1 MRTFVTL
8 ALIQT
13 PAVETSVPVKTMPF
27 GEAFIAALFIVV
39 PAVLAGALGH
49 WWFTKKA
56 QQQTDSDQTVPTQ
69 PHREGTG
76 SCRGG
81 CACKRDDIENE
92 PVEIDLS
99 NLPTQEVESDQN
111 DTGFR
116 VLTAQNVDGYVR
128 ITTVPTSPCGA
139 EELEEVAR
147 RHDRNYMNNSYPKYS
162 DDFTEVGKK
171 ARKGRQVEFLQK
183 HLSLVKELLLT
194 HSNME
199 AMGSVFNVHWTAIA
213 RVLDRNS
220 LPQPSKVHAYR
231 QTYPSA
237 IITDSVLTAIY
248 KARSKPRRP
257 AYLIR
262 KSSQPVNTRAELA
275 DMLKEG
281 LSIREIAARRKVG
294 TRNIYYQLRRY
305 RLPTSSMVRL
315 LTDEPEGGDK

>member
-1 MRTFVTL
+1 MRTFVTF

-13 PAVETSVPVKTMPF
+13 PAVDSTTAKTMPL
-27 GEAFIAALFIVV
+27 GESFVAALFIVV
-39 PAVLAGALGH
+39 PAVIAGALGH

-56 QQQTDSDQTVPTQ
+56 QQQTKSDQATSTQ
-69 PHREGTG
+69 PRRENT
-76 SCRGG
+76 GG
-81 CACKRDDIENE
+81 CGGNCTCKHGDVENE

-99 NLPTQEVESDQN
+99 NLPTREVESDQN
-111 DTGFR
+111 DTSFR
-116 VLTAQNVDGYVR
+116 VLTAQNVDGHVR

-139 EELEEVAR
+139 EGWEEVAR
-147 RHDRNYMNNSYPKYS
+147 RHDRNYMNSSYPKYS
-162 DDFTEVGKK
+162 DDYTEVGKK

-220 LPQPSKVHAYR
+220 LPQPSKVQAY
-231 QTYPSA
+231 QQMYPFA
-237 IITDSVLTAIY
+237 AITDSVLTDIY
-248 KARSKPRRP
+248 KEHRKARRP
-257 AYLIR
+257 TYLIR

-305 RLPTSSMVRL
+305 RLPTSSVVRL

>member
-1 MRTFVTL
+1 MRTFVTF
-8 ALIQT
+8 ALIST
-13 PAVETSVPVKTMPF
+13 PVVETSVPVKTMPF

-69 PHREGTG
+69 SHREGTG

-99 NLPTQEVESDQN
+99 NLPTREVESDQG
-111 DTGFR
+111 DTRFR
-116 VLTAQNVDGYVR
+116 VLTAQNVDGHVR

-139 EELEEVAR
+139 EGWEEVAR
-147 RHDRNYMNNSYPKYS
+147 QHDWHYVNGPYPKYS
-162 DDFTEVGKK
+162 DDYTEVGKR
-171 ARKGRQVEFLQK
+171 ARKGRQVKFLQK

-194 HSNME
+194 HSSMK
-199 AMGSVFNVHWTAIA
+199 AIGSAFNVHWTAIA

-220 LPQPSKVHAYR
+220 LPQPSKVQAYR
-231 QTYPSA
+231 QRYPFA
-237 IITDSVLTAIY
+237 ALTDSVLIAIY
-248 KARSKPRRP
+248 KEHRKARRP
-257 AYLIR
+257 TYLIR
-262 KSSQPVNTRAELA
+262 KSDRATNTKAELE
-275 DMLKEG
+275 DMLKRG
-281 LSIREIAARRKVG
+281 LSVREIAERRKVG

-305 RLPTSSMVRL
+305 RLPISSMVRL
-315 LTDEPEGGDK
+315 RASKLEGGDK